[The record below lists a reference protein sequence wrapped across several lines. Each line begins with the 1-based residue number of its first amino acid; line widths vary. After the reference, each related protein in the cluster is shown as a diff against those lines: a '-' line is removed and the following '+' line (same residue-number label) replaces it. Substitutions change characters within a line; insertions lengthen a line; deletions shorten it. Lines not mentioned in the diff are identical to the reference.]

1 MKIAMTLIA
10 LCFAVSACSK
20 NEVQSSEAVASLS
33 ARESTFTIATDPK
46 GIYVVLEKGGEGNE
60 RTILTKREGPSGT
73 TFSKRLYNCAEN
85 TVKYLGTG
93 DTMEAMAASPADPT
107 MAPIT
112 NSSIAYYLGQ
122 KACA

>member
-1 MKIAMTLIA
+1 MKKLG
-10 LCFAVSACSK
+10 CFIVICLTVSACEKGGTIDS
-20 NEVQSSEAVASLS
+20 
-33 ARESTFTIATDPK
+33 FTIPSDPK
-46 GIYVVLEKGGEGNE
+46 GVYVVLEKSGEGNE

-73 TFSKRLYNCAEN
+73 TYSKRLYNCAEN

-93 DTMEAMAASPADPT
+93 STMEAMNASPADPN

-112 NSSIAYYLGQ
+112 DSSIAHYLGL